1 MKAKEVVQV
10 TSVTVRVL
18 NGAKKLKVGWGR
30 IVWRKASSPQR
41 RSDLSAES
49 VGGKRSI
56 NLANAVGNRWTML

>member
-30 IVWRKASSPQR
+30 SF
-41 RSDLSAES
+41 
-49 VGGKRSI
+49 GGKLRLRRDEVI
-56 NLANAVGNRWTML
+56 